1 MVAPLKVCARRVDKR
16 QMAPRALTMVARA
29 QTPSTRDAAG
39 SIAESHPELL
49 DRVPAIIY
57 IADAGGLGR
66 WRYVSP
72 QIRQVLGFSPQEWC
86 ADPELW
92 AARLHPD
99 DRVWVLA
106 EEEEYTVGRTSAGRA
121 SLRPT
126 EYRMLHRDGH
136 VVWIRDEAR
145 LVRDGGALR
154 WHGVLSDVTERKQ
167 VELELERRAAQQAAV
182 ARLGEHALERATT
195 AELMQEAVDVAAA
208 NLVVDFAGVAEL
220 VADQGCFI
228 LRSAVGVPQSAIG
241 RQFAPVG
248 TASQAGYTIIT
259 GSPVVVSDWATE
271 RRFGQSPA
279 LSQMG
284 TRSGLSVVVEGR
296 AGPFGVLGVQ
306 SQQTREYSDGDVDF
320 LQSLAN
326 VLADALARQSTE
338 DEIRHRALHDRLT
351 GLPNRELFQD
361 RLDHVI
367 ERLRR
372 RDSLA
377 AMLFL
382 DVDHFKL
389 INDSLGHHFGDELL
403 TAVAIRL
410 KQAVHAS
417 DTVARFGG
425 DEFGILLE
433 DAAGEEDAIAT
444 AERVAALFS
453 RPFAIAGR
461 EHFVTV
467 SVGIVLAEGGA
478 VSGALIRD
486 ADTAMYRAKERGRA
500 RYEVFDDALRDRAIV
515 RVRIENELRRALE
528 RDELRLDYQPIAS
541 LGNDAIVGAEA
552 LLRWDQHDR
561 TPIAPGDFIPV
572 AEQNGLIEPIGRWVL
587 ERACRQAARWGEAR
601 ADSVP
606 IGISVNLSATQ
617 LANRRIPEIVAG
629 VLRDTRL
636 DPALLSLEITES
648 VLLADAET
656 LAETLPALKRLGL
669 RLVLDDFGTG
679 YSSFSYLTRLPLDA
693 LKVDRSYVD
702 GIGTEPRDTAITEA
716 IIVMSHA
723 LSLQVIGE
731 GAETSL
737 HVAELR
743 RLGCDLV
750 QGFHVCRPVPA
761 GEITRMLRDG
771 LPVAAV

>member
-1 MVAPLKVCARRVDKR
+1 MVAPLKVCARRVDKH
-16 QMAPRALTMVARA
+16 QMARRALITGARA
-29 QTPSTRDAAG
+29 QTPSAPNGAG

-49 DRVPAIIY
+49 ERVPAIIY
-57 IADAGGLGR
+57 IADAGGIGR

-86 ADPELW
+86 ADPQLW
-92 AARLHPD
+92 AERLHPD
-99 DRVWVLA
+99 DRERVLS
-106 EEEEYTVGRTSAGRA
+106 EEEEYSTGRVTS
-121 SLRPT
+121 RPT

-167 VELELERRAAQQAAV
+167 VEIELERRAAQQAAV

-195 AELMQEAVDVAAA
+195 AELMQEAVDVAADSLA
-208 NLVVDFAGVAEL
+208 VDFAGVAEL
-220 VADQGCFI
+220 VADQECFI
-228 LRSAVGVPQSAIG
+228 LRSAVGVPQSVIG
-241 RQFAPVG
+241 RQFSPVG
-248 TASQAGYTIIT
+248 TASQAGYTLIT

-271 RRFGQSPA
+271 ERFGQSPA

-296 AGPFGVLGVQ
+296 DGPFGVLGVQ

-361 RLDHVI
+361 RLDHAI

-372 RDSLA
+372 RRSLA

-382 DVDHFKL
+382 DLDHFKL
-389 INDSLGHHFGDELL
+389 INDSLGHHLGDELL
-403 TAVAIRL
+403 TAVATRL
-410 KQAVHAS
+410 KQAVRAS

-433 DAAGEEDAIAT
+433 DVAGEQDAIDT

-467 SVGIVLAEGGA
+467 SIGIVLAEGGA
-478 VSGALIRD
+478 ASGALIRD

-500 RYEVFDDALRDRAIV
+500 RYEVFDDAMRDRAIV

-528 RDELRLDYQPIAS
+528 RDELRLDYQPIVS
-541 LGNDAIVGAEA
+541 LGDYTIVGAEA

-561 TPIAPGDFIPV
+561 TPIDPGDFVPV
-572 AEQNGLIEPIGRWVL
+572 AEQNGLIEPIGQWVL
-587 ERACRQAARWGEAR
+587 DRACRQAAQWGEAR
-601 ADSVP
+601 ADSAP
-606 IGISVNLSATQ
+606 IGISVNLSGTQ

-636 DPALLSLEITES
+636 DPACLSLEITES

-656 LAETLPALKRLGL
+656 LAETLPALKRIGV

-702 GIGTEPRDTAITEA
+702 GLGTEPRDTAITEA

-731 GAETSL
+731 GVETSL

-761 GEITRMLRDG
+761 SGITRMLRDG
-771 LPVAAV
+771 LPVAAAV